1 MKAKAEE
8 ILMILEEEI
17 ITEIDRLFFE
27 HAQRGRTED
36 EIWFTDRLG
45 AVTLH
50 CMLDLVRTR
59 DIAEWERRM
68 DLVENGKSEQWVN
81 EPWASLE
88 SKS

>member
-8 ILMILEEEI
+8 ILTILEEEI
-17 ITEIDRLFFE
+17 TTELGRLFME
-27 HAQRGRTED
+27 HAERMRTEE

-50 CMLDLVRTR
+50 SMLDLVRTR

-68 DLVENGKSEQWVN
+68 DLVENGKPEQWVN
-81 EPWASLE
+81 EPWAALE
-88 SKS
+88 PKA